1 VATAWSAP
9 QSRMDDGLLESTK
22 ARRDLGPLPP
32 RSVMMIEDGDANDLD
47 FIIWY

>member
-1 VATAWSAP
+1 
-9 QSRMDDGLLESTK
+9 MDDGLLESTK